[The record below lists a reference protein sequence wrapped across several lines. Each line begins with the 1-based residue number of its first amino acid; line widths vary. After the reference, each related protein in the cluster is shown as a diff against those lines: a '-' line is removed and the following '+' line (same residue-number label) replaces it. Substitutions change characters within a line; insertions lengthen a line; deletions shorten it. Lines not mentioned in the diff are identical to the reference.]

1 MLSYIVFND
10 ISDEWLYILIFYING
25 TINISLIVS
34 NIVFIL
40 ILSYV
45 AIQKLKFFSYN
56 PYRTYPTCLT
66 CLILS
71 MISLAIININYFFD
85 IPYNFLTASFIWIS
99 IVMNVWFSLYTILI
113 WRGLIII
120 NLLIHTNMLMN
131 ASFLTY
137 CVFITFFMD
146 KIYLLCPLVGI
157 GVTFLFF
164 IILKLKKLGP
174 APATFSTELELI
186 TYQYIKIL
194 KNKME
199 LDVLDGLSKSTNNF
213 VRENAK
219 KTRKLYLNKEISKSN
234 MRNNL
239 FLLMLID
246 NNIPIGKYRKIYY
259 KKYI

>member
-1 MLSYIVFND
+1 
-10 ISDEWLYILIFYING
+10 
-25 TINISLIVS
+25 
-34 NIVFIL
+34 
-40 ILSYV
+40 
-45 AIQKLKFFSYN
+45 
-56 PYRTYPTCLT
+56 
-66 CLILS
+66 
-71 MISLAIININYFFD
+71 
-85 IPYNFLTASFIWIS
+85 
-99 IVMNVWFSLYTILI
+99 
-113 WRGLIII
+113 
-120 NLLIHTNMLMN
+120 
-131 ASFLTY
+131 
-137 CVFITFFMD
+137 MD

-174 APATFSTELELI
+174 APATFSKELELI